1 MDMKTMMKAAEDY
14 KLREPL
20 TLEELFDIMQTS
32 NIAFPGQFKITKGVF
47 GKAIVFDTFAEVK
60 PRITVKDKTV
70 KVRKTETN
78 TGSTI
83 PSREREEGLRINLTE
98 AAHDIKTMKEGGFD
112 GLLSGHGSGPE
123 YFNNVCDRM
132 RELLQD
138 RIEG

>member
-1 MDMKTMMKAAEDY
+1 MDMKAMMKAAEDY

-32 NIAFPGQFKITKGVF
+32 NIAFPGQFKISKGVF
-47 GKAIVFDTFAEVK
+47 GKAIVFDTFAEVQ
-60 PRITVKDKTV
+60 PRVTVKDKTV

-83 PSREREEGLRINLTE
+83 PSRDRKEGLRIDLTE
-98 AAHDIKTMKEGGFD
+98 AARDIKAMKEGTFTA
-112 GLLSGHGSGPE
+112 GLTAGPD
-123 YFNNVCDRM
+123 YFNAVCDRM

>member
-1 MDMKTMMKAAEDY
+1 MDMIAMTKAAEDY
-14 KLREPL
+14 KLREAL

-32 NIAFPGQFKITKGVF
+32 NIAFPGQFKISKGLL

-60 PRITVKDKTV
+60 PRVTIKDKTV

-83 PSREREEGLRINLTE
+83 PSRDREEGLRINLTG
-98 AAHDIKTMKEGGFD
+98 AARDIKAMKEGGFN
-112 GLLSGHGSGPE
+112 GLLSGHSSGPE

>member
-32 NIAFPGQFKITKGVF
+32 NIVFPGQFKISKGLF
-47 GKAIVFDTFAEVK
+47 GKAIVFDTFAEVQ
-60 PRITVKDKTV
+60 PRVTVKDKTV
-70 KVRKTETN
+70 KVRKAETN

-83 PSREREEGLRINLTE
+83 PSRQREEGVRINLNR
-98 AAHDIKTMKEGGFD
+98 AAGDIKTMKEGGLD
-112 GLLSGHGSGPE
+112 GLLSGHSSGPE

-132 RELLQD
+132 RDLLQD
-138 RIEG
+138 RTE